1 MKEIKSALLVCY
13 FLFSVGFINQIYA
26 DNPSKPFA
34 VEITKMQL
42 VGNFELD
49 L

>member
-1 MKEIKSALLVCY
+1 MKVIKSALLVCS

-26 DNPSKPFA
+26 DNPSKPLA
-34 VEITKMQL
+34 VEITKMRL
-42 VGNFELD
+42 IGNFELN